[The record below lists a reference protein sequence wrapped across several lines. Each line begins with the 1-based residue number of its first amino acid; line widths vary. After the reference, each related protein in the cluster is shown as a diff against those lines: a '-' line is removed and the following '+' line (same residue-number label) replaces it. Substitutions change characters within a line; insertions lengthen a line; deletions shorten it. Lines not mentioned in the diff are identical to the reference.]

1 MKKVLFVIV
10 LLIAAL
16 VVNAQTTGTSTTKA
30 KTTTTTVTDQTA
42 VRTNVLVGELPKVIT
57 EYLAKDY
64 AGFTVKEATS
74 VSLNN
79 IITYEVVIVKGTAI
93 ETLIFDKGGKFL
105 KKLEPKVVK

>member
-10 LLIAAL
+10 LLIAAV

-30 KTTTTTVTDQTA
+30 KTTTTTVTNQEA
-42 VRTNVLVGELPKVIT
+42 VRTNVLAGELPKPIT

-64 AGFTVKEATS
+64 AGYTCKEATS

-79 IITYEVVIVKGTAI
+79 KVTYEAVIVKGTTT
-93 ETLIFDKGGKFL
+93 ETLVFDKEGKFL
-105 KKLEPKVVK
+105 KKLAPKVVK